1 MTSKVVNLRRD
12 SNASSVVRSSAVP
25 PSYEEALDMATSA
38 QAPAAAAEETGST
51 AEEPPPTYLEA
62 IR

>member
-38 QAPAAAAEETGST
+38 QAPAAAEEKGST